1 VSAAAPYAVAARA
14 LLRDTLLDAA
24 REALRDRDWEDVTMA
39 EIALAAGVSRQTLYK
54 QFGSRDEFAQAF
66 VLRESDRFLVAVE
79 EALRANV
86 DDPPAAL
93 QAAVDVFLTAV
104 RDDPLVRDAILNPAD
119 GGGMLATVT
128 TQGEPVIERSA
139 GQIARVVLESWP
151 QVGRESA
158 ELLAETL
165 VRLAISYA
173 ILPKGPAEMTAA
185 SVRTLLEPYL
195 ERALAAKSII

>member
-1 VSAAAPYAVAARA
+1 MSAAAPYAVAARE
-14 LLRDTLLDAA
+14 LLRDSLLDAA
-24 REALRDRDWEDVTMA
+24 REALRHRDWDDVTMA
-39 EIALAAGVSRQTLYK
+39 EIALAAGVSRQTVYN

-104 RDDPLVRDAILNPAD
+104 RDDPLVRDAILSPAD

-139 GQIARVVLESWP
+139 AHIAQVVLESWP
-151 QVGRESA
+151 QVGRGSA

-185 SVRTLLEPYL
+185 SVRSLLEPYL
-195 ERALAAKSII
+195 ERALAR